1 MNSPPVPESVLG
13 VGALARRL
21 GVPAPTL
28 RTWERRYGI
37 GPSGR
42 SAGGHRRY
50 TEDDVARVVL
60 MRRLVLRGAPPG
72 EAARTA
78 LAADVRGHGE
88 APATTPGAPGA
99 GEQPSMG
106 ADGLVRA
113 ALALDGMT
121 LADTIDDWLTRR
133 GVVATWESLLAPA
146 LIAIGERYAR
156 FRDCVDAEH
165 LLSEHALAALGSA
178 AVRRPAP
185 VVTVRPALLACAEDE
200 QHSLALHALAAALND
215 RDVATRVL
223 GQRTPFATLRRAI
236 ARIGPAAVFVWSQ
249 TPDTAGAAALA
260 DLPGQRPA
268 PLLVLGGPGWDPRGV
283 PAGAHL
289 AASLPEAIALITD
302 ATA

>member
-1 MNSPPVPESVLG
+1 MNSPPLPEPVLG

-60 MRRLVLRGAPPG
+60 MRRLVLRGVPPG
-72 EAARTA
+72 DAARAA

-88 APATTPGAPGA
+88 APAAPAPGA
-99 GEQPSMG
+99 AEPPPIG
-106 ADGLVRA
+106 AEGLVQA

-121 LADTIDDWLTRR
+121 LADTIGDWVTRV
-133 GVVATWESLLAPA
+133 GVVETWEALLAPA

-165 LLSEHALAALGSA
+165 LLSEHALAALGA
-178 AVRRPAP
+178 AAARRSAP
-185 VVTVRPALLACAEDE
+185 VVTVRPALLACAEEE

-215 RDVATRVL
+215 RGVATRVL

-236 ARIGPAAVFVWSQ
+236 ARIGPAAVFVWAQ
-249 TPDTAGAAALA
+249 TPETADTAAVA
-260 DLPGQRPA
+260 DLPAQRPA
-268 PLLVLGGPGWDPRGV
+268 PLLVLGGPGWDPRAV
-283 PAGAHL
+283 PAGACL
-289 AASLPEAIALITD
+289 AASLPDAIALITD